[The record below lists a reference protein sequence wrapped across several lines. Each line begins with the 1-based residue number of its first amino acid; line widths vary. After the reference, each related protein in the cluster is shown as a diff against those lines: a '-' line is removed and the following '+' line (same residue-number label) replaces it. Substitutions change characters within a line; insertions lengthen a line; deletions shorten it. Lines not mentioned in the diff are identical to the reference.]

1 MKRCEVEEKN
11 LICSSNPQK
20 TILTPTTPT
29 TIIDVAKTFRKQI
42 LPSPLFYLITQ
53 TFKRIHLMWKKT
65 LYQMNGISFGHLQVI
80 SDTFW
85 LYWIYMYP
93 KISLKNLTILIWVIL
108 YSISEGSFQLFHFQ
122 KSLQKSQP
130 DKQN

>member
-1 MKRCEVEEKN
+1 
-11 LICSSNPQK
+11 
-20 TILTPTTPT
+20 
-29 TIIDVAKTFRKQI
+29 
-42 LPSPLFYLITQ
+42 
-53 TFKRIHLMWKKT
+53 
-65 LYQMNGISFGHLQVI
+65 MNGISFGHLQVI

-122 KSLQKSQP
+122 KSLQKSQT